1 MSPEWKSAI
10 NRIGNKAKNRER
22 CNMTK
27 EREIYITS
35 QDLKRLKKELS
46 MAGISYFHGRGDL
59 QLLAKEL
66 DRAKIIEA
74 SEIPDKIVTM
84 NTRLIFRDLDD
95 DSTMEVTIVFPID
108 ANINKGKISV
118 FSPIGTALLGYSEG
132 DTIEWKVPAGITRI
146 RIEKV
151 LYQPEASGEFNL

>member
-1 MSPEWKSAI
+1 
-10 NRIGNKAKNRER
+10 
-22 CNMTK
+22 MTK

-46 MAGISYFHGRGDL
+46 MAGVSYSHGRDDL

-74 SEIPDKIVTM
+74 SEIPEKIVTM

-132 DTIEWKVPAGITRI
+132 DIIEWKVPAGITRI

>member
-1 MSPEWKSAI
+1 
-10 NRIGNKAKNRER
+10 
-22 CNMTK
+22 MTK

-46 MAGISYFHGRGDL
+46 MAGVSYSHGRDDL

-74 SEIPDKIVTM
+74 SEIPEKIVTM

-132 DTIEWKVPAGITRI
+132 DIIEWKVPSGITRI

>member
-1 MSPEWKSAI
+1 
-10 NRIGNKAKNRER
+10 
-22 CNMTK
+22 
-27 EREIYITS
+27 
-35 QDLKRLKKELS
+35 
-46 MAGISYFHGRGDL
+46 MAGVSYSHGRDDL

-74 SEIPDKIVTM
+74 SEIPEKIVTM

-132 DTIEWKVPAGITRI
+132 DIIEWKVPAGITRI

>member
-1 MSPEWKSAI
+1 
-10 NRIGNKAKNRER
+10 
-22 CNMTK
+22 
-27 EREIYITS
+27 
-35 QDLKRLKKELS
+35 
-46 MAGISYFHGRGDL
+46 MAGVSYFHGRGDL

-74 SEIPDKIVTM
+74 SEIPEKIVTM

>member
-1 MSPEWKSAI
+1 
-10 NRIGNKAKNRER
+10 
-22 CNMTK
+22 MTK

-35 QDLKRLKKELS
+35 QDLKCLKKELS
-46 MAGISYFHGRGDL
+46 MAGVSYSHGRDDL

-132 DTIEWKVPAGITRI
+132 DIIEWKVPAGITRI

>member
-1 MSPEWKSAI
+1 
-10 NRIGNKAKNRER
+10 
-22 CNMTK
+22 MTK
-27 EREIYITS
+27 EREIYITP

-74 SEIPDKIVTM
+74 SEIPEKIVTM

-132 DTIEWKVPAGITRI
+132 DIIEWKVPAGITRI

>member
-1 MSPEWKSAI
+1 
-10 NRIGNKAKNRER
+10 
-22 CNMTK
+22 MTK

-46 MAGISYFHGRGDL
+46 MAGVSYSHGRDDL

-132 DTIEWKVPAGITRI
+132 DIIEWKVPAGITRI

>member
-1 MSPEWKSAI
+1 
-10 NRIGNKAKNRER
+10 
-22 CNMTK
+22 MTK
-27 EREIYITS
+27 EREIYITP

-46 MAGISYFHGRGDL
+46 MAGVSYSHGRDDL

-74 SEIPDKIVTM
+74 SEIPEKIVTM

-132 DTIEWKVPAGITRI
+132 DTIEWKVPDGITRI